1 MIKNMWSF
9 RALVIFGLSC
19 SWLGL
24 VAFSFLLCHP
34 VFSTHAVLM
43 RRKILQQWFQS
54 KAVTPEK
61 AGSKINWKI
70 WPIPSGSKWQQS
82 TRTQP
87 PKVWTGTLDLLH
99 GKVCKVLYNFYSHRR
114 GCCKGSKQQVSK
126 RCRDQNASMRIICNP
141 LLWFPNVVLECVEPV
156 SKREMSTAFYFCTRW
171 CVTFW
176 KRICS
181 LLPSWT
187 RRSRCLKGVE
197 FEYEHPLV
205 QLQAFVCGAQN
216 VLIVS
221 LTALNI
227 MILTQHL
234 MQINHS
240 GSLSSILPNFKT
252 TFKERKSELTLGSGR
267 GLFKS
272 WRNKTL
278 GLDLPRFVVQTVED
292 LLAHRTAPMHS
303 TLQVACGTFCSDLG
317 RARVLSQCWT
327 WWGGNSHTPAPFWAQ
342 GKFKR
347 LWGRIIFSR
356 SPGSLP
362 TYLQ

>member
-1 MIKNMWSF
+1 MRYVLKKT
-9 RALVIFGLSC
+9 
-19 SWLGL
+19 
-24 VAFSFLLCHP
+24 LL
-34 VFSTHAVLM
+34 
-43 RRKILQQWFQS
+43 
-54 KAVTPEK
+54 
-61 AGSKINWKI
+61 
-70 WPIPSGSKWQQS
+70 
-82 TRTQP
+82 
-87 PKVWTGTLDLLH
+87 
-99 GKVCKVLYNFYSHRR
+99 
-114 GCCKGSKQQVSK
+114 
-126 RCRDQNASMRIICNP
+126 
-141 LLWFPNVVLECVEPV
+141 
-156 SKREMSTAFYFCTRW
+156 
-171 CVTFW
+171 
-176 KRICS
+176 S

-205 QLQAFVCGAQN
+205 QLRAFVCAAQN
-216 VLIVS
+216 VLIVF
-221 LTALNI
+221 LTALNV

-240 GSLSSILPNFKT
+240 GSVSSILPNFKT
-252 TFKERKSELTLGSGR
+252 TFKERKSELTLGSDR

-272 WRNKTL
+272 WRNKTF

-292 LLAHRTAPMHS
+292 LLAHRAPMHS

-327 WWGGNSHTPAPFWAQ
+327 WWEGNSHTPAPFWAQ

-347 LWGRIIFSR
+347 LWGRIIFCR